1 GSRKHQSH
9 YVEHPEKIF
18 WTGHSYVGS
27 VGWTVN
33 QTVLQSALG
42 HGLEL
47 PEVCDERELFEFSR
61 ELHHKL
67 KDEYFLDAG
76 QGLAAEEIA
85 RLGVAAG
92 IEFDCYSG
100 GPITIKKMKL
110 EH

>member
-1 GSRKHQSH
+1 MSTLVMVESNGELCMAAESLTTCGSRKHQSH

-47 PEVCDERELFEFSR
+47 P
-61 ELHHKL
+61 
-67 KDEYFLDAG
+67 
-76 QGLAAEEIA
+76 
-85 RLGVAAG
+85 
-92 IEFDCYSG
+92 
-100 GPITIKKMKL
+100 
-110 EH
+110 